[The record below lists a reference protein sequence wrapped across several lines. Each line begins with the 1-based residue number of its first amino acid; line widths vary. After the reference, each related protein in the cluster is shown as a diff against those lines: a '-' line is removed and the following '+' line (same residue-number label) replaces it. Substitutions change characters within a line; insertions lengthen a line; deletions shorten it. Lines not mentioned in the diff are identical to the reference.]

1 MIANPIDHVNL
12 RYPEDELEAALEF
25 YCEKL
30 GFEPELVGYDED
42 GDPYVDHP
50 SHFSVRLGEECLIH
64 MTPTADPQILNR
76 YEDADRT
83 SLDHVGLLLDRP
95 IEEIKRDLEAADIE
109 ILREFEPGGATGVA
123 PAVFVL
129 DPFGY
134 MLEFKVDPERL
145 RERNA
150 EIWERHRRGED
161 HADIAADL
169 DTTEAAVR
177 RVATYYRESGRAD
190 ERRDRRREDQA
201 PPSE

>member
-1 MIANPIDHVNL
+1 MIANAIDHVNL
-12 RYPEDELEAALEF
+12 RYPEGELEAALEF

-30 GFEPELVGYDED
+30 GFEPELVAYDEN

-50 SHFSVRLGEECLIH
+50 SHFSVRMGEGCLIH
-64 MTPTADPQILNR
+64 MTPAADPQILNR

-95 IEEIKRDLEAADIE
+95 IEEIKRDLAEAGVE
-109 ILREFEPGGATGVA
+109 VHREFEPGGATGVA

-134 MLEFKVDPERL
+134 MIELKVDPERM

-150 EIWERHRRGED
+150 EIWERLQRGEAA
-161 HADIAADL
+161 ADIAADL
-169 DTTEAAVR
+169 DTTEAAVG
-177 RVATYYRESGRAD
+177 RVATYYRESDRAD
-190 ERRDRRREDQA
+190 ERPENEREDPAA
-201 PPSE
+201 PTE